1 MPPGGDPAFLIFGSF
16 DQTKERTK
24 KNKFVEDLSISLNM
38 TTPLN
43 IKRPYK
49 FLTLIAFFFLLHFN
63 CAAQLKVTLQQAIDS
78 TLSRNL
84 QIKQAQFNA
93 AFTEENLKQSRYNLL
108 PSITASPQS
117 SFNWGRTLDVST
129 YNYIN
134 QRVFLV
140 NGSFSAQV
148 ALFQGGQLRRQIV
161 QNKLLLEADQSNIA
175 KIKNDLILSVATTFL
190 QVMVSEDLLKAAR
203 QQVQVAKLGVE
214 RTQKSYNAGNKSL
227 ADLAQAQAQQATTE
241 LDETNIQNQLDAG
254 MLTLKQLIELPSA
267 KLELV
272 KPDISKLS
280 DAKIKYDTVA
290 LWKEVLAINPDI
302 KLANLQK
309 EAAYQSIKVAQSSLY
324 PSLYLFGSVGSNFS
338 DARSLVTGTRQIGF
352 DTVGFVNGTNQ
363 RVLSPAYRST
373 VNSYPFLRQFSDNF
387 YQSAGITLQIPLF
400 NHFTNQVNLRKAKI
414 TYQNAQ
420 VAAQLAVNNL
430 SKIFNQA
437 LADLNA
443 ANKRLAANQSNY
455 VATKQVLYV
464 SEKRYQAGLLNS
476 VDYNIALTNFNKAEF
491 DLIQA
496 QYDLVFR
503 NKVIDYY
510 LGKAL
515 DID

>member
-1 MPPGGDPAFLIFGSF
+1 M
-16 DQTKERTK
+16 
-24 KNKFVEDLSISLNM
+24 N
-38 TTPLN
+38 
-43 IKRPYK
+43 
-49 FLTLIAFFFLLHFN
+49 LLFSHIN
-63 CAAQLKVTLQQAIDS
+63 SYAQLKITLQQAIDS
-78 TLSRNL
+78 TLNRNL

-93 AFTEENLKQSRYNLL
+93 AFTEENLKQAKYNLL
-108 PSITASPQS
+108 PSISASPQS

-140 NGSFSAQV
+140 NGSFNTQV

-190 QVMVSEDLLKAAR
+190 QVMASEDLLKAAR

-241 LDETNIQNQLDAG
+241 LDETNIQNTLEANL
-254 MLTLKQLIELPSA
+254 LTLKQLMEMQTITLD
-267 KLELV
+267 LI
-272 KPDISKLS
+272 KPDISKLTNES
-280 DAKIKYDTVA
+280 RKLDTAA
-290 LWKEVLAINPDI
+290 LWKEVLAVNPDI

-309 EAAYQSIKVAQSSLY
+309 NAAYQNIRVAKSSLY
-324 PSLYLFGSVGSNFS
+324 PSLYLFGSIGSNFS
-338 DARSLVTGTRQIGF
+338 DARSLITGTKQVGF

-363 RVLSPAYRST
+363 RVLEPAYRST

-387 YQSAGITLQIPLF
+387 YQSAGITLQIPLL
-400 NHFTNQVNLRKAKI
+400 NHFNSQTNIRKAKI

-420 VAAQLAVNNL
+420 VAVQLTVNNL
-430 SKIFNQA
+430 YKIFNQA

-455 VATKQVLYV
+455 QATKQVLYV

-476 VDYNIALTNFNKAEF
+476 VDYNIALTNFNKVEF

-496 QYDLVFR
+496 KYDLVFR

-510 LGKAL
+510 LGKPL
-515 DID
+515 ILN